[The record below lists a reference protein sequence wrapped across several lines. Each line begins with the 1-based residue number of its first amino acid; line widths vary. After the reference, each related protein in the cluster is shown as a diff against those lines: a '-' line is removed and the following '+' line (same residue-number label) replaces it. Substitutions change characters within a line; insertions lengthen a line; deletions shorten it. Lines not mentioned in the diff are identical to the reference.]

1 MIDVDTFLDRLR
13 ERLEAGALEYGN
25 RSFLRQPA
33 ELVDEV
39 VQELLDVVGW
49 VYILWA
55 KVDRKLRGAQPEQ
68 TQRGAFLYQLR
79 HRLARRDRGVPQGQH
94 LEAALV
100 DLEVLAIDAFETAQ
114 RVEERLQAVARAL
127 EVAPDFT
134 PSRGRR
140 GGAGTSRSGD

>member
-1 MIDVDTFLDRLR
+1 MIDVDRFLDRLQA
-13 ERLEAGALEYGN
+13 RLETGTAEYGN

-39 VQELLDVVGW
+39 LQELLDVVGW
-49 VYILWA
+49 IYILWA
-55 KVDRKLRGAQPEQ
+55 KADRKLRGPQPEA
-68 TQRGAFLYQLR
+68 TQRGAFLFQLR
-79 HRLARRDRGVPQGQH
+79 HRLSRRDRGVPQGQH

-140 GGAGTSRSGD
+140 GGGATPRSGD